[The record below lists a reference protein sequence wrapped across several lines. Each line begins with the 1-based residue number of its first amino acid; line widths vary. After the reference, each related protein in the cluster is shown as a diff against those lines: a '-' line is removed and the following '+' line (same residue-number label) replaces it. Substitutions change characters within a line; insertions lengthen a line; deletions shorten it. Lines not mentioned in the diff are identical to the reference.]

1 MSSVMKNAI
10 VVFLVVILLP
20 SLAIAGGEAGW
31 ARLGWQAANLFLLL
45 SIIVYFGRK
54 PVSNAL
60 KLRSEVI
67 SNEIDEA
74 SRLHAEA
81 KDMLTAYET
90 KLAGLD
96 EQVESMMKQYKEAGE
111 TEKARLIAEGEAEA
125 KRIRAE
131 AERAAQGEFIRARA
145 KIESEVIERAI
156 AEAEKSIVENLNAS
170 DHRRLTAEYLGQLE
184 TAVRGS

>member
-1 MSSVMKNAI
+1 MNSVMKNAI
-10 VVFLVVILLP
+10 VVSLIILLLP

-45 SIIVYFGRK
+45 AIIIYFGRK

-60 KLRSEVI
+60 KVRSEVI

-81 KDMLTAYET
+81 KEMLMSYEE

-96 EQVESMMKQYKEAGE
+96 DQVEAMMKQYKESGE
-111 TEKARLIAEGEAEA
+111 AEKARLIAEGEAEA
-125 KRIRAE
+125 KRILGE
-131 AERAAQGEFIRARA
+131 AERTAQGEFIRARA

-156 AEAEKSIVENLNAS
+156 AEAEQSIVENLNPS